1 VKSICEKLPRDDRQF
16 IDEYLVDHDFR
27 GFDDLAKLLHR
38 RGLDIGV
45 SALKGYS
52 RRLRMRRAEDRM
64 VARETTAALLLRGS
78 RKGIAAS

>member
-1 VKSICEKLPRDDRQF
+1 VKSICEKLPRADRNF

-27 GFDDLAKLLHR
+27 GFDYLAKLLHR
-38 RGLDIGV
+38 RGLDIGI

-64 VARETTAALLLRGS
+64 SAQATTAALLVRGARLS
-78 RKGIAAS
+78 S